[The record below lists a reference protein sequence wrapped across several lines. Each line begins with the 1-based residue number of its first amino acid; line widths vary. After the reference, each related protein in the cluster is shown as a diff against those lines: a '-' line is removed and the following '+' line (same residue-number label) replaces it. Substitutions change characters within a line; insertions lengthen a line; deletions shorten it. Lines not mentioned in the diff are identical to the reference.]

1 MALPKMNAP
10 LYNVTVPSS
19 KKEVKFR
26 PFLVKEEKSLL
37 LAQQSE
43 DPKVMLNTLKSII
56 ENCIVDDIDVNN
68 LATFDYEYL
77 FTQIRA
83 KSVGEIVELLFL
95 CDTCDD
101 DKAKA
106 QVNLDISKFAIE
118 FPEGHDNN
126 IKLFD
131 DVGII
136 MKNPTI
142 DTLDKL
148 EKVKEGDVNSIFD
161 VVADCMES
169 VYTTE
174 EVFNTKDQTKQEVID
189 FLENLTQEQF
199 KKIENFFLT
208 MPKLHQTVEYDCPV
222 CNKHHVKKMEG
233 LASFF

>member
-10 LYNVTVPSS
+10 LYNVTIPST

-43 DPKVMLNTLKSII
+43 DPKVMINTLKSII
-56 ENCIVDDIDVNN
+56 ENCIVDDVDVNK

-83 KSVGEIVELLFL
+83 KSVGEMIELLFL

-106 QVNLDISKFAIE
+106 QINLDITKFKVE
-118 FPEGHDNN
+118 FPEGHDNK
-126 IKLFD
+126 IMLFD

-136 MKNPTI
+136 MNNPTL

-148 EKVKEGDVNSIFD
+148 EKIKEGDVDSIFD
-161 VVADCMES
+161 VVADCMEA
-169 VYTTE
+169 VYNTE
-174 EVFNTKDQTKQEVID
+174 EVFYTKDQTKQEVLD

-199 KKIENFFLT
+199 KKIEEFFLT
-208 MPKLHQTVEYDCPV
+208 MPKLKQIVEYDCPV
-222 CNKHHVKKMEG
+222 CNKHHVKSMEG

>member
-10 LYNVTVPSS
+10 LYNVTIPST

-43 DPKVMLNTLKSII
+43 DPKVMVNTLKSII
-56 ENCIVDDIDVNN
+56 ENCIVDKVDIDK
-68 LATFDYEYL
+68 LAIFDYEYL

-101 DKAKA
+101 DKAKT
-106 QVNLDISKFAIE
+106 QVNIDISKFQVE
-118 FPEGHDNN
+118 FPEGHDTK
-126 IKLFD
+126 IALFD

-136 MKNPTI
+136 MKNPSL

-148 EKVKEGDVNSIFD
+148 EKIKDGDIDSIFD
-161 VVADCMES
+161 VVAECIES

-174 EVFNTKDQTKQEVID
+174 EVFNTKDQTKQEVIE

-199 KKIENFFLT
+199 MKIEGFFLT
-208 MPKLHQTVEYDCPV
+208 MPKLRQTVEYDCPV

>member
-10 LYNVTVPSS
+10 LYNVTVPST

-43 DPKVMLNTLKSII
+43 DPKVMINTLKSII
-56 ENCIVDDIDVNN
+56 ENCIVDKIDIDK
-68 LATFDYEYL
+68 LAIFDYEYL

-83 KSVGEIVELLFL
+83 KSVGELVELLFL

-101 DKAKA
+101 DKAKT
-106 QVNLDISKFAIE
+106 QVNLDISKFQVE
-118 FPEGHDNN
+118 FPEGHDTK
-126 IKLFD
+126 IPLFE

-136 MKNPTI
+136 MKNPSLDTI
-142 DTLDKL
+142 DKL
-148 EKVKEGDVNSIFD
+148 EKIKEGDVDSIFD
-161 VVADCMES
+161 VVAECMES

-174 EVFNTKDQTKQEVID
+174 EVFNTKDQTKEEVIE

-199 KKIENFFLT
+199 KKIEGFFLT
-208 MPKLHQTVEYDCPV
+208 MPKLRQTVEYDCPV
-222 CNKHHVKKMEG
+222 CNKHHVKTMEG

>member
-10 LYNVTVPSS
+10 LYNVTIPSN

-43 DPKVMLNTLKSII
+43 DPKVMINTLKSII
-56 ENCIVDDIDVNN
+56 ENCIVDDVDVDK

-106 QVNLDISKFAIE
+106 QVNLDISKFKVE
-118 FPEGHDNN
+118 FPEGHDNK
-126 IKLFD
+126 ISLFD
-131 DVGII
+131 DVGIV
-136 MKNPTI
+136 MKNPTL

-148 EKVKEGDVNSIFD
+148 EKIKEGDVDSIFD

-199 KKIENFFLT
+199 KKIESFFLT
-208 MPKLHQTVEYDCPV
+208 MPKLQQTVEYDCPV
-222 CNKHHVKKMEG
+222 CNKHHVKTMEG

>member
-10 LYNVTVPSS
+10 LYNVTVPST

-43 DPKVMLNTLKSII
+43 DPKVMINTLKSII
-56 ENCIVDDIDVNN
+56 ENCIVDKIDIDK
-68 LATFDYEYL
+68 LAIFDYEYL

-83 KSVGEIVELLFL
+83 KSVGELVELLFL

-101 DKAKA
+101 DKAKT
-106 QVNLDISKFAIE
+106 QVNLDISKFEVE
-118 FPEGHDNN
+118 FPEGHDTK
-126 IKLFD
+126 IPLFD

-136 MKNPTI
+136 MKNPSL

-148 EKVKEGDVNSIFD
+148 EKIKDGDIDSIFD
-161 VVADCMES
+161 VVAECIES

-199 KKIENFFLT
+199 KKIEGFFLT
-208 MPKLHQTVEYDCPV
+208 MPKLRQTVEYDCPV
-222 CNKHHVKKMEG
+222 CNKHHVKTMEG

>member
-10 LYNVTVPSS
+10 LYNVTVPST

-43 DPKVMLNTLKSII
+43 DPKVMINTLKSII
-56 ENCIVDDIDVNN
+56 ENCIVDKIDIDK
-68 LATFDYEYL
+68 LAIFDYEYL

-101 DKAKA
+101 DKAKT
-106 QVNLDISKFAIE
+106 QVNLDISKFEVE
-118 FPEGHDNN
+118 FPEGHDTK
-126 IKLFD
+126 IPLFE

-136 MKNPTI
+136 MKNPSL

-148 EKVKEGDVNSIFD
+148 EKIKDGDIDSIFD
-161 VVADCMES
+161 VVAECMES

-174 EVFNTKDQTKQEVID
+174 EVFNTKDQTKEEVIE

-199 KKIENFFLT
+199 KKIEGFFLT
-208 MPKLHQTVEYDCPV
+208 MPKLRQTVEYDCPV
-222 CNKHHVKKMEG
+222 CNKHHVKTMEG

>member
-10 LYNVTVPSS
+10 LYNVTIPSN

-43 DPKVMLNTLKSII
+43 DPKVMINTLKSII
-56 ENCIVDDIDVNN
+56 ENCIVDNVDVDK

-106 QVNLDISKFAIE
+106 QVNLDISKFQVD
-118 FPEGHDNN
+118 FPEGHDNK
-126 IKLFD
+126 ISLFD
-131 DVGII
+131 DVGIV
-136 MKNPTI
+136 MNNPTLA
-142 DTLDKL
+142 TLVKL
-148 EKVKEGDVNSIFD
+148 EKIKEGDVDSIFD

-199 KKIENFFLT
+199 KKIETFFLT
-208 MPKLHQTVEYDCPV
+208 MPKLQQKVEYDCPV
-222 CNKHHVKKMEG
+222 CNKHHVKMMEG

>member
-10 LYNVTVPSS
+10 LYNVTIPST

-43 DPKVMLNTLKSII
+43 DPKVMINTLKSII
-56 ENCIVDDIDVNN
+56 ENCIVDNVDVDK

-106 QVNLDISKFAIE
+106 QVNLDISKFQVE
-118 FPEGHDNN
+118 FPEGHDNK
-126 IKLFD
+126 ISLFD

-136 MKNPTI
+136 MKNPTL

-148 EKVKEGDVNSIFD
+148 EKIKEGDVDSIFD

-199 KKIENFFLT
+199 KKIESFFLT
-208 MPKLHQTVEYDCPV
+208 MPKLQQIVEYDCPV
-222 CNKHHVKKMEG
+222 CNKHHVKMMEG

>member
-10 LYNVTVPSS
+10 LYNATIPSS

-26 PFLVKEEKSLL
+26 PFLVKEEKALL

-43 DPKVMLNTLKSII
+43 DPKVMINTLKSII
-56 ENCIVDDIDVNN
+56 ENCIVDDVDVDK

-106 QVNLDISKFAIE
+106 QVNLDISKFKVE
-118 FPEGHDNN
+118 FPEGHDNK
-126 IKLFD
+126 ISLFD
-131 DVGII
+131 DVGIV
-136 MKNPTI
+136 MNNPTLA
-142 DTLDKL
+142 TLDKL
-148 EKVKEGDVNSIFD
+148 EKIKEGDVNSIFD

-199 KKIENFFLT
+199 KKIESFFLT
-208 MPKLHQTVEYDCPV
+208 MPKLQQKVEYNCPV
-222 CNKHHVKKMEG
+222 CNKHHVKTMEG

>member
-10 LYNVTVPSS
+10 LYTTTIPST
-19 KKEVKFR
+19 KREVKFR

-43 DPKVMLNTLKSII
+43 DPKVMINTLKTVIA
-56 ENCIVDDIDVNN
+56 NCVVDTIDIDN

-77 FTQIRA
+77 FTQIRS

-106 QVNLDISKFAIE
+106 HVDLDITKFKVE
-118 FPEGHDNN
+118 FPEGHDNK
-126 IKLFD
+126 IPLFE

-136 MKNPTI
+136 MKNPTL

-148 EKVKEGDVNSIFD
+148 EKVSAGDINSIFD
-161 VVADCMES
+161 VVSDCIES
-169 VYTTE
+169 VYNTE
-174 EVFNTKDQTKQEVID
+174 EVFNTKDQTKQEVVD

-208 MPKLHQTVEYDCPV
+208 LPKLKQVVEYDCPV
-222 CNKHHVKKMEG
+222 CAKHHVKTMEG

>member
-10 LYNVTVPSS
+10 LYNVTVPST

-43 DPKVMLNTLKSII
+43 DPKVMINTLKSII
-56 ENCIVDDIDVNN
+56 ENCIVDKIDIDK
-68 LATFDYEYL
+68 LAIFDYEYL

-83 KSVGEIVELLFL
+83 KSVGELVELLFL

-101 DKAKA
+101 DKAKT
-106 QVNLDISKFAIE
+106 QVNLDISKFEVE
-118 FPEGHDNN
+118 FPEGHDTK
-126 IKLFD
+126 ISLFD
-131 DVGII
+131 DVGIM
-136 MKNPTI
+136 MKNPSL

-148 EKVKEGDVNSIFD
+148 EKIKDGDIDSIFD
-161 VVADCMES
+161 VVAECIES

-174 EVFNTKDQTKQEVID
+174 EVFNTKDQTKQEVIE

-199 KKIENFFLT
+199 KKIEGFFLT
-208 MPKLHQTVEYDCPV
+208 MPKLRQTVEYDCPV
-222 CNKHHVKKMEG
+222 CNKHHVKTMEG

>member
-10 LYNVTVPSS
+10 LYNVTIPST

-43 DPKVMLNTLKSII
+43 DPKVMINTLKSVI
-56 ENCIVDDIDVNN
+56 ENCIVDNVDVDK

-106 QVNLDISKFAIE
+106 QVNLDISKFQVE
-118 FPEGHDNN
+118 FPEGHDNK
-126 IKLFD
+126 ISLFD
-131 DVGII
+131 DVGIV
-136 MKNPTI
+136 MKNPTL

-148 EKVKEGDVNSIFD
+148 EKIKEGDVDSIFD

-199 KKIENFFLT
+199 KKIESFFLT
-208 MPKLHQTVEYDCPV
+208 MPKLQQIVEYDCPV
-222 CNKHHVKKMEG
+222 CNKHHVKMMEG

>member
-10 LYNVTVPSS
+10 LYNATIPSS

-43 DPKVMLNTLKSII
+43 DPKVMINTLKSII
-56 ENCIVDDIDVNN
+56 ENCIVDDVDVDK

-106 QVNLDISKFAIE
+106 QVNLDISKFKVE
-118 FPEGHDNN
+118 FPEGHDNK
-126 IKLFD
+126 ISLFD
-131 DVGII
+131 DVGIV
-136 MKNPTI
+136 MNNPTLA
-142 DTLDKL
+142 TLDKL
-148 EKVKEGDVNSIFD
+148 EKIKEGDVNSIFD

-199 KKIENFFLT
+199 KKIESFFLT
-208 MPKLHQTVEYDCPV
+208 MPKLQQKVEYNCPV
-222 CNKHHVKKMEG
+222 CNKHHVKTMEG

>member
-10 LYNVTVPSS
+10 LYNVTIPST

-43 DPKVMLNTLKSII
+43 DPKVMINTLKSII
-56 ENCIVDDIDVNN
+56 ENCIVDNVDIDK
-68 LATFDYEYL
+68 LAIFDYEYL
-77 FTQIRA
+77 FTQIRS

-106 QVNLDISKFAIE
+106 QVNLDISKFQVE
-118 FPEGHDNN
+118 FPEGHNN
-126 IKLFD
+126 KIELFD
-131 DVGII
+131 DVGIM
-136 MKNPTI
+136 MKNPSLDI
-142 DTLDKL
+142 LDKL
-148 EKVKEGDVNSIFD
+148 EKVKEGDINSIFD

-208 MPKLHQTVEYDCPV
+208 MPKLRQKVEYDCPV
-222 CNKHHVKKMEG
+222 CNKHHVKTMEG
-233 LASFF
+233 LESFF

>member
-10 LYNVTVPSS
+10 LYNVTIPST

-26 PFLVKEEKSLL
+26 PFLVKEEKALL

-43 DPKVMLNTLKSII
+43 DSKVMINTLKSII
-56 ENCIVDDIDVNN
+56 ESCIVDDIDPDK
-68 LATFDYEYL
+68 LAIFDYEYL

-101 DKAKA
+101 EKAKT
-106 QVNLDISKFAIE
+106 QVNLDITKFQVD
-118 FPEGHDNN
+118 FPEGHDNK
-126 IKLFD
+126 IELFD
-131 DVGII
+131 DVGIV
-136 MKNPTI
+136 MKNPSI

-148 EKVKEGDVNSIFD
+148 DKINDGDVNSIFD
-161 VVADCMES
+161 VVAECIDS
-169 VYTTE
+169 IYTTE
-174 EVFNTKDQTKQEVID
+174 EVFNIKEQTKEEVID

-199 KKIENFFLT
+199 KKIEQFFLT
-208 MPKLHQTVEYDCPV
+208 MPKLRQTVEYDCPV
-222 CNKHHVKKMEG
+222 CAKHHVKSMEG

>member
-10 LYNVTVPSS
+10 LYNVTIPSS

-43 DPKVMLNTLKSII
+43 DPKVMINTLKSII
-56 ENCIVDDIDVNN
+56 ENCIVDDVDVDK

-106 QVNLDISKFAIE
+106 QVNLDISKFKVE
-118 FPEGHDNN
+118 FPEGHDNK
-126 IKLFD
+126 ISLFD
-131 DVGII
+131 DVGIV
-136 MKNPTI
+136 MNNPTLA
-142 DTLDKL
+142 TLDKL
-148 EKVKEGDVNSIFD
+148 EKIKEGDVNSIFD

-199 KKIENFFLT
+199 KKIESFFLT
-208 MPKLHQTVEYDCPV
+208 MPKLHQKVEYNCPV
-222 CNKHHVKKMEG
+222 CNKHHVKTMEG

>member
-10 LYNVTVPSS
+10 LYNTAIPSS
-19 KKEVKFR
+19 KKEIKFR

-43 DPKVMLNTLKSII
+43 DPKVMINTLKSII
-56 ENCIVDDIDVNN
+56 ENCIVDDVDVDK
-68 LATFDYEYL
+68 LAIFDYEYL

-83 KSVGEIVELLFL
+83 KSVGEIVELMFL
-95 CDTCDD
+95 CDTCTDE
-101 DKAKA
+101 KAKSP
-106 QVNLDISKFAIE
+106 VNLDISKFVVE
-118 FPEGHDNN
+118 FPEGHSNK
-126 IKLFD
+126 IELFD
-131 DVGII
+131 DVGIM
-136 MKNPTI
+136 MKNPNI

-148 EKVKEGDVNSIFD
+148 EQVNDGDINAIFD

-174 EVFNTKDQTKQEVID
+174 EVFNTKDQTKQEVLD

-208 MPKLHQTVEYDCPV
+208 MPKLRQKVEYDCPV
-222 CNKHHVKKMEG
+222 CNKHHVKTMEG
-233 LASFF
+233 LESFF

>member
-10 LYNVTVPSS
+10 LYNVTIPSS

-43 DPKVMLNTLKSII
+43 DPKVMINTLKSII
-56 ENCIVDDIDVNN
+56 ENCIVDNVDIDK
-68 LATFDYEYL
+68 LAIFDYEYL

-83 KSVGEIVELLFL
+83 KSVGEIVELMFL
-95 CDTCDD
+95 CDTCTD

-106 QVNLDISKFAIE
+106 PVNLDISKFVVE
-118 FPEGHDNN
+118 FPEGHSNK
-126 IKLFD
+126 IELFD
-131 DVGII
+131 DVGIM
-136 MKNPTI
+136 MKNPNI
-142 DTLDKL
+142 DTLEKL
-148 EKVKEGDVNSIFD
+148 EQVNDGDVNAIFD

-174 EVFNTKDQTKQEVID
+174 EVFNTKDQTKQEVLD

-199 KKIENFFLT
+199 KKVENFFLT
-208 MPKLHQTVEYDCPV
+208 MPKLRQKVEYDCPV
-222 CNKHHVKKMEG
+222 CNKHHVKTMEG
-233 LASFF
+233 LESFF

>member
-10 LYNVTVPSS
+10 LYNVTIPSS

-37 LAQQSE
+37 LAQQSD
-43 DPKVMLNTLKSII
+43 DPKVMINTLKSII
-56 ENCIVDDIDVNN
+56 ENCIVDNVDVDK
-68 LATFDYEYL
+68 LAIFDYEYL

-101 DKAKA
+101 DKAKT
-106 QVNLDISKFAIE
+106 QVNLDISKFEVE
-118 FPEGHDNN
+118 FPEGHDNK
-126 IKLFD
+126 ISLFD

-136 MKNPTI
+136 MKNPSLDI
-142 DTLDKL
+142 LDKL
-148 EKVKEGDVNSIFD
+148 EKIKAGDVDTIFD

-189 FLENLTQEQF
+189 FLENLTQDQF
-199 KKIENFFLT
+199 KKIEQFFLT
-208 MPKLHQTVEYDCPV
+208 MPKLRQKVEYDCPV
-222 CNKHHVKKMEG
+222 CNKHHIKTMEG

>member
-10 LYNVTVPSS
+10 LYNATIPSS

-43 DPKVMLNTLKSII
+43 DPKVMINTLKSII
-56 ENCIVDDIDVNN
+56 ENCIVDNVDVDK

-106 QVNLDISKFAIE
+106 QVNLDISKFQVE
-118 FPEGHDNN
+118 FPEGHDNK
-126 IKLFD
+126 ISLFD
-131 DVGII
+131 DVGIV
-136 MKNPTI
+136 MKNPTL

-148 EKVKEGDVNSIFD
+148 EKIKEGDVDSIFA

-199 KKIENFFLT
+199 KKIESFFLT
-208 MPKLHQTVEYDCPV
+208 MPKLQQIVEYDCPV
-222 CNKHHVKKMEG
+222 CNKHHVKMMEG

>member
-10 LYNVTVPSS
+10 LYNVTIPSS

-43 DPKVMLNTLKSII
+43 DPKVMINTLKSVI
-56 ENCIVDDIDVNN
+56 ENCIVDNVDVDK

-106 QVNLDISKFAIE
+106 QVNLDISKFQVE
-118 FPEGHDNN
+118 FPEGHDNK
-126 IKLFD
+126 ISLFD

-136 MKNPTI
+136 MKNPTL

-148 EKVKEGDVNSIFD
+148 EKIKEGDVDSIFD

-199 KKIENFFLT
+199 KKIESFFLT
-208 MPKLHQTVEYDCPV
+208 MPKLQQIVEYDCPV
-222 CNKHHVKKMEG
+222 CNKHHVKMMEG

>member
-10 LYNVTVPSS
+10 LYNVTIPSN

-43 DPKVMLNTLKSII
+43 DPKVMINTLKSVI
-56 ENCIVDDIDVNN
+56 ENCIVDDVDVDK

-106 QVNLDISKFAIE
+106 QVNLDISKFKVE
-118 FPEGHDNN
+118 FPEGHDNK
-126 IKLFD
+126 ISLFD
-131 DVGII
+131 DVGIV
-136 MKNPTI
+136 MNNPTLA
-142 DTLDKL
+142 TLDKL
-148 EKVKEGDVNSIFD
+148 EKIKEGDVNSIFD

-199 KKIENFFLT
+199 KKIESFFLT
-208 MPKLHQTVEYDCPV
+208 MPKLQQKVEYNCPV
-222 CNKHHVKKMEG
+222 CNKHHVKTMEG

>member
-10 LYNVTVPSS
+10 LYNATIPSN
-19 KKEVKFR
+19 KKEIKFR

-43 DPKVMLNTLKSII
+43 DPKVMINTLKSII
-56 ENCIVDDIDVNN
+56 ENCIVDDLDVDK
-68 LATFDYEYL
+68 LAIFDYEYL

-83 KSVGEIVELLFL
+83 KSVGEIVELMFL
-95 CDTCDD
+95 CDTCTDE
-101 DKAKA
+101 KAKA
-106 QVNLDISKFAIE
+106 PVNLDISKFVVE
-118 FPEGHDNN
+118 FPEGHTNK
-126 IKLFD
+126 IELFD
-131 DVGII
+131 DVGIM
-136 MKNPTI
+136 MKNPNI

-148 EKVKEGDVNSIFD
+148 EQVNDGDINAIFD

-174 EVFNTKDQTKQEVID
+174 EVFNTKDQTKQEVLD

-208 MPKLHQTVEYDCPV
+208 MPKLRQKVEYDCPV
-222 CNKHHVKKMEG
+222 CNKHHIKTMEG
-233 LASFF
+233 LESFF

>member
-10 LYNVTVPSS
+10 LYNVTIPSN

-43 DPKVMLNTLKSII
+43 DPKVMINTLKSII
-56 ENCIVDDIDVNN
+56 ENCIVDHVDVDK

-106 QVNLDISKFAIE
+106 QVNLDISKFKVE
-118 FPEGHDNN
+118 FPEGHDNK
-126 IKLFD
+126 ISLFD
-131 DVGII
+131 DVGIV
-136 MKNPTI
+136 MNNPTLA
-142 DTLDKL
+142 TLDKL
-148 EKVKEGDVNSIFD
+148 EKIKEGDVNSIFD

-199 KKIENFFLT
+199 KKIESFFLT
-208 MPKLHQTVEYDCPV
+208 MPKLQQKVEYNCPV
-222 CNKHHVKKMEG
+222 CNKHHVKTMEG